1 MAVTLRIMLR
11 RILVCVLI
19 GLPSTAAGADEP
31 VPASDKPDQE
41 LIDQVREEIRGA
53 VEWLAR
59 EVDSWFGDIP
69 FERGGRISGRIAL
82 RATWRQDEGLDL
94 LTRFGVRVRL
104 PNLEHVGGF
113 LFLGRDNERELV
125 SDRPET
131 FTRGQ
136 LLLPETRDDQS
147 FFAGLGANV
156 ARAVSL
162 RAGFRGGLKPYAQAR
177 YTKPWDIGESSLLEF
192 RETLFW
198 TTRDGYGSTTSLTFG
213 HLLRPDLTLR
223 WESAATWASENEGMI
238 WGSSL
243 GLYRSFGAPRQLS
256 LEALING
263 QTGIGVGV
271 TQYGLRA
278 RWEQPVYRDWLLLEV
293 LVGHFWPRPSAAED
307 RGSAWAAGAGIQMRF

>member
-1 MAVTLRIMLR
+1 MLR
-11 RILVCVLI
+11 PILVCMFV
-19 GLPSTAAGADEP
+19 GLPWVAAAADR
-31 VPASDKPDQE
+31 PAPAADAPEKE
-41 LIDQVREEIRGA
+41 LIDEAREEVRDA

-69 FERGGRISGRIAL
+69 FERGGRVAGRIAL
-82 RATWRQDEGLDL
+82 RATWRQDEGLDW

-113 LFLGRDNERELV
+113 LFLGRDNEREVV

-136 LLLPETRDDQS
+136 QLLPETRDDQS

-177 YTKPWDIGESSLLEF
+177 FTKLWDLDERSVLEF

-198 TTRDGYGSTTSLTFG
+198 TTRDGYGSTTSLKLG
-213 HLLRPDLTLR
+213 HLLRPDLALR
-223 WESAATWASENEGMI
+223 WESAATWASENEGMV
-238 WGSSL
+238 WGSSI
-243 GLYRSFGAPRQLS
+243 GVHRTFGASRQLS
-256 LEALING
+256 LEALVDG
-263 QTGIGVGV
+263 QTGIGVGA

-278 RWEQPVYRDWLLLEV
+278 RWEQPVYREWLLLEV
-293 LVGHFWPRPSAAED
+293 LVGHFWPRGSAAEE